1 MFTFNTKLDITKQL
15 LCGKAYIRE
24 RIKCISNNFWID
36 VLKSWLYF
44 SELIS
49 ELTLKAA
56 MEQLFYNTKFLGGK
70 KPFFFYKRWYENKIF
85 VVSDIL
91 NEDGYFMDLIT
102 FNLINGM
109 RAHFLEYNGL
119 LAQ

>member
-1 MFTFNTKLDITKQL
+1 M
-15 LCGKAYIRE
+15 
-24 RIKCISNNFWID
+24 
-36 VLKSWLYF
+36 
-44 SELIS
+44 
-49 ELTLKAA
+49 
-56 MEQLFYNTKFLGGK
+56 
-70 KPFFFYKRWYENKIF
+70 F

-119 LAQ
+119 LAQSKIG